1 MHEMSIAAGLLE
13 LIERQRAQHGFDTVR
28 RVVVSIGALSH
39 VEPQAL
45 EFGFGIAAR
54 GTCAEHAHFQIDLVP
69 AQVWCM
75 SCSATVSVA
84 RRGDACPTCGGYQL
98 IVQGGD
104 EMKLKELE
112 VE

>member
-1 MHEMSIAAGLLE
+1 MHEMSIAQGLVE
-13 LIERQRAQHGFDTVR
+13 LIERQREQHDFETVR
-28 RVVVSIGALSH
+28 RVVVSVGVLSH
-39 VEPQAL
+39 VEPEAL
-45 EFGFGIAAR
+45 QFGFGVASR
-54 GTCAEHAHFQIDLVP
+54 GTCAETAHFEIDLVP
-69 AQVWCM
+69 AEVWCM
-75 SCSATVSVA
+75 NCSAVVSVA

>member
-1 MHEMSIAAGLLE
+1 MHEMSIAEGLVE
-13 LIERQRAQHGFDTVR
+13 LIERQREQHSFDAVR
-28 RVVVSIGALSH
+28 RVVVSIGAFSH
-39 VEPQAL
+39 VEPEAL
-45 EFGFGIAAR
+45 EFGFSVASR
-54 GTCAEHAHFQIDLVP
+54 GTCAEQAKFEIDLVP
-69 AQVWCM
+69 AEVWCM

-84 RRGDACPTCGGYQL
+84 RRGDACPKCGSYQL